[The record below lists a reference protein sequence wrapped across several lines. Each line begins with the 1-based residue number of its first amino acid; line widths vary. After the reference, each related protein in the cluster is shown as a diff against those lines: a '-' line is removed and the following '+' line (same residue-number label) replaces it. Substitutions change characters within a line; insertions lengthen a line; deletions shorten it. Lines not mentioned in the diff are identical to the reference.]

1 MSYILDAL
9 KRADTERERGA
20 APGLHTRHQ
29 MPAGNAGIPSER
41 RPVWMAAAAGLTLVV
56 LAIVFW
62 FWRTPDAP
70 PMAALQPAASPVPKM
85 VAPEQPAASPAPVPP
100 AAPVAPVAPSTPPAA
115 ITPIA
120 PVPIV
125 VAEAPVAKAKP
136 VEKTSPKVVA
146 AEPATPTAP
155 ATATGAVAVA
165 PAAAPASAAAAVP
178 TSLPTSARPASATL
192 LSDLPAELRSQIPK
206 ITITGSVYSD
216 SPAQRLL
223 LVNNLVLS
231 EGGQVTPDLKLEEIQ
246 PRSSVFSY
254 KGNRFRLM
262 H

>member
-41 RPVWMAAAAGLTLVV
+41 RPVWMASAAGLTLVV
-56 LAIVFW
+56 LTIVFW

-70 PMAALQPAASPVPKM
+70 PMAALQPAGSPVPNR
-85 VAPEQPAASPAPVPP
+85 VAPEQLAASPAPVPP
-100 AAPVAPVAPSTPPAA
+100 AAPFAPSAPPAA

-136 VEKTSPKVVA
+136 VEKTSPKVVKA
-146 AEPATPTAP
+146 QPATPTAP
-155 ATATGAVAVA
+155 ATSTGAVAVA
-165 PAAAPASAAAAVP
+165 PAAAPASAASAVP
-178 TSLPTSARPASATL
+178 TSLPTSARPASTTL

-231 EGGQVTPDLKLEEIQ
+231 QGGQVTPDLKLEEIQ

>member
-9 KRADTERERGA
+9 TRADTERERGA

-70 PMAALQPAASPVPKM
+70 PMAALKPAASTMPKLI
-85 VAPEQPAASPAPVPP
+85 APEQPAISAAPVPP
-100 AAPVAPVAPSTPPAA
+100 AAPVEPSAPPAA

-125 VAEAPVAKAKP
+125 ATEAPVARAKP
-136 VEKTSPKVVA
+136 VEKTSPKAVTAQPVI
-146 AEPATPTAP
+146 PTAP
-155 ATATGAVAVA
+155 AASAGAVAVA
-165 PAAAPASAAAAVP
+165 PAAATASAAATAAVP
-178 TSLPTSARPASATL
+178 TSLPSSARPASTTL
-192 LSDLPAELRSQIPK
+192 LGDLPADLRSQIPK

-231 EGGQVTPDLKLEEIQ
+231 QGSQITPDLRLEEIQ
-246 PRSSVFSY
+246 PRSSVFSF
-254 KGNRFRLM
+254 KGTRFRVM